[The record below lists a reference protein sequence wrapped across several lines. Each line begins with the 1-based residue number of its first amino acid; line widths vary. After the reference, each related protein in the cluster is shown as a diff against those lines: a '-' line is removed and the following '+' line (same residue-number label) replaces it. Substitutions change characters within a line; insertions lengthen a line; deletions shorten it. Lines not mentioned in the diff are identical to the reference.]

1 MYPVLFEIGSF
12 SFRSYG
18 LMIAIGTLV
27 GYWVAYRNRSKI
39 GLKDDD
45 MLDLLLLLIVFG
57 IIGAKVTYI
66 LTNNPLYYFSNPK
79 EIISGSG
86 LSFIG
91 IVIFGLA
98 TCWFYALKKKINFF
112 GLIDVLA
119 PGLMI
124 GYAIGRIGCF
134 LNGCCYGLPTTSWI
148 GFQFNS
154 FYEPRYPT
162 QLFISFGALVCFF
175 ILLYILKKKK
185 FHGAVFGSFCLLY
198 SIITFIVGFYR
209 DMVHYPPFN
218 LTLNQYSIF
227 IIVPVGICILVYG
240 SKKYQMI
247 QMDGKT
253 MEGKVEVWD
262 KRKFD
267 DDNNEVIV
275 Q

>member
-1 MYPVLFEIGSF
+1 MYPILFEIGNF

-112 GLIDVLA
+112 GLIDVFSTWFNDRLCNRKNWMFSEWM
-119 PGLMI
+119 LLRTSYYFMD
-124 GYAIGRIGCF
+124 RI
-134 LNGCCYGLPTTSWI
+134 
-148 GFQFNS
+148 
-154 FYEPRYPT
+154 
-162 QLFISFGALVCFF
+162 
-175 ILLYILKKKK
+175 
-185 FHGAVFGSFCLLY
+185 
-198 SIITFIVGFYR
+198 SI
-209 DMVHYPPFN
+209 
-218 LTLNQYSIF
+218 
-227 IIVPVGICILVYG
+227 
-240 SKKYQMI
+240 
-247 QMDGKT
+247 
-253 MEGKVEVWD
+253 
-262 KRKFD
+262 
-267 DDNNEVIV
+267 
-275 Q
+275 